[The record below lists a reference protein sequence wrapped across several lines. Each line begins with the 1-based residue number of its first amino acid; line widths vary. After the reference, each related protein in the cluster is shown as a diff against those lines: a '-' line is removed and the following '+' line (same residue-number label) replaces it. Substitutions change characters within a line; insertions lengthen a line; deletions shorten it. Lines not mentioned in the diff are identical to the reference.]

1 MILKIKYLKNMANI
15 ELYKRFFNI
24 DSIQGITQEFKK
36 TLVATNRSY
45 LFYVD
50 WEKVKNNVDVIKT
63 ELSLLDSL
71 INSKNLKQDF
81 LELLSKYPEVAK
93 ALPIILAIREITF
106 DIIESF
112 DEKTTDTVTYSFN
125 RKKGEKLTKEE
136 IESFWKLIEKSGA
149 TELFITIKNF
159 RDYILGVEVGMDTNA
174 RKNRS
179 GSAMELILAPLMEQ
193 IKNDLGLKL
202 FMQKQF
208 LTVEKE
214 VGISFPNLIKNKKFD
229 FLFAKN
235 NKALNVE
242 VNYFSG
248 GGSKQEIIN
257 SYIDRQNKLKSVGA
271 EFMLITDGQGWNR
284 NINNELDSGF
294 NSLDFV
300 LNLSFVKRGFLKDVL
315 KEVFTMK

>member
-1 MILKIKYLKNMANI
+1 MANI
-15 ELYKRFFNI
+15 ELYKKFFGI
-24 DSIQGITQEFKK
+24 GSIQGITQEFKK

-50 WEKVKNNVDVIKT
+50 WEKVKNNVGVIKT

-81 LELLSKYPEVAK
+81 FELLLKYPEVAK
-93 ALPIILAIREITF
+93 VLPIILAIREITF
-106 DIIESF
+106 DVIESF

-125 RKKGEKLTKEE
+125 RKKGKKLTKEE
-136 IESFWKLIEKSGA
+136 IESFWNLIEKSGA
-149 TELFITIKNF
+149 TELFTTIKNF
-159 RDYILGVEVGMDTNA
+159 RDYIFGVEVGMDTNA

-179 GSAMELILAPLMEQ
+179 GSAMELILAPLMER

-214 VGISFPNLIKNKKFD
+214 MDISFPNLIKNKKFD

-235 NKALNVE
+235 NKAINVE

-271 EFMLITDGQGWNR
+271 EFILITDGQGWNK

-300 LNLSFVKRGFLKDVL
+300 LNLAFVKRGFLKEVL
-315 KEVFTMK
+315 KAYFK